1 MILHLNGNPCEVEA
15 GSLDALLRELGVEPE
30 AVATALNGEFV
41 PRGERADT
49 PLAAGD
55 KVELLSPMQ
64 GG

>member
-1 MILHLNGNPCEVEA
+1 MILHLNGDPCEVEA
-15 GSLDALLRELGVEPE
+15 RSLDALLRELGVEPE

-49 PLAAGD
+49 SLAAGD